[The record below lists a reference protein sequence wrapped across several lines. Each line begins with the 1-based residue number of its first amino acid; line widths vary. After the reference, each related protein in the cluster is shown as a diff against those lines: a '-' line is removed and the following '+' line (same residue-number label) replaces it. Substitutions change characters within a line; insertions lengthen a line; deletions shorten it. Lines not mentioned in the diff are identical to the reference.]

1 MDTLTV
7 FIQTEIKPTE
17 NYEKVEAAIS
27 NIFRNVKF
35 KIDTGNNSEIL
46 KVEMKGKESLFRFRD
61 LLRLDQIRSAAR
73 KVLFRGITEKNIVFF
88 LNKQVAFANHIS
100 FSEEESESP
109 LGPIRVQ
116 IICEDP
122 QSLIIW
128 LTPKTV

>member
-17 NYEKVEAAIS
+17 NHEKVEAGIS
-27 NIFRNVKF
+27 NIFGNVKF
-35 KIDTGNNSEIL
+35 KIDTGYNSEIL

-61 LLRLDQIRSAAR
+61 LLRLDQIRSAAK

>member
-17 NYEKVEAAIS
+17 NCEKVEEAIS
-27 NIFRNVKF
+27 NIFGNVKF

-61 LLRLDQIRSAAR
+61 LLRLDQIRNAAR
-73 KVLFRGITEKNIVFF
+73 KVLFRGISEKNIVFF

-116 IICEDP
+116 ILCEDP

>member
-17 NYEKVEAAIS
+17 NHEKVEAAIS
-27 NIFRNVKF
+27 NLFGNVKI
-35 KIDTGNNSEIL
+35 KIDTGYNSEIL

-61 LLRLDQIRSAAR
+61 LLRLDQIRSAAK

-116 IICEDP
+116 IICDDP

-128 LTPKTV
+128 LTPKTE

>member
-17 NYEKVEAAIS
+17 NYEKVEVAIS
-27 NIFRNVKF
+27 NIFGNVKF

-46 KVEMKGKESLFRFRD
+46 KVEMKGKESLFRFLD
-61 LLRLDQIRSAAR
+61 LLRLDQIRSAAK

>member
-17 NYEKVEAAIS
+17 NHEKVEAAIS
-27 NIFRNVKF
+27 NLFGNVKI
-35 KIDTGNNSEIL
+35 KIDTGYNSEIL

-61 LLRLDQIRSAAR
+61 LLRLDQIRNAAR
-73 KVLFRGITEKNIVFF
+73 KVLFRGISEKNIVFF
-88 LNKQVAFANHIS
+88 INKQVAFANHIS

-116 IICEDP
+116 IICDDP

>member
-17 NYEKVEAAIS
+17 NHEKVEAAIS
-27 NIFRNVKF
+27 NLFGNVKI
-35 KIDTGNNSEIL
+35 KIDTGYNSEIL

-61 LLRLDQIRSAAR
+61 LLRLDQIRSAAK

-100 FSEEESESP
+100 FSEEDSESP

-116 IICEDP
+116 IIYDDP

-128 LTPKTV
+128 LTPKTE

>member
-7 FIQTEIKPTE
+7 FIQTEIKHTE
-17 NYEKVEAAIS
+17 DYEKVEEAIT
-27 NIFRNVKF
+27 NIFGNVEF
-35 KIDTGNNSEIL
+35 KIDTGYNSKIL
-46 KVEMKGKESLFRFRD
+46 KVEMKGKDSLSRFRD
-61 LLRLDQIRSAAR
+61 LLRIDQIRNASR
-73 KVLFRGITEKNIVFF
+73 RVLFKGISEKKIVFF

-116 IICEDP
+116 INYDDP
-122 QSLIIW
+122 KSLIIW

>member
-17 NYEKVEAAIS
+17 NYEKVEATIS
-27 NIFRNVKF
+27 NIFGNVKF

-61 LLRLDQIRSAAR
+61 LLRLDQIRNAAR
-73 KVLFRGITEKNIVFF
+73 KVLSRGISEKKIVFF

-100 FSEEESESP
+100 FSEEKSESP

-116 IICEDP
+116 IICDAP

>member
-17 NYEKVEAAIS
+17 NHKKVEAAIS
-27 NIFRNVKF
+27 NIFGNVKF
-35 KIDTGNNSEIL
+35 KIDTDNNSEIL
-46 KVEMKGKESLFRFRD
+46 KVEMKGKESLSRFRD
-61 LLRLDQIRSAAR
+61 LLRFDQIRSAAR

-109 LGPIRVQ
+109 LGSIHVQ
-116 IICEDP
+116 IICDDP

>member
-1 MDTLTV
+1 
-7 FIQTEIKPTE
+7 
-17 NYEKVEAAIS
+17 
-27 NIFRNVKF
+27 
-35 KIDTGNNSEIL
+35 
-46 KVEMKGKESLFRFRD
+46 MKGKESLFRFRD
-61 LLRLDQIRSAAR
+61 LLRLDQIRNAAR
-73 KVLFRGITEKNIVFF
+73 KVLFRGISEKNIVFF

>member
-17 NYEKVEAAIS
+17 NYEKVEVTIS
-27 NIFRNVKF
+27 NIFGNVKF

-61 LLRLDQIRSAAR
+61 LLRLDQIRNAAR
-73 KVLFRGITEKNIVFF
+73 KVLFRGISEKNIVFF

-116 IICEDP
+116 IICDDP

>member
-7 FIQTEIKPTE
+7 FIQTEIKHTE
-17 NYEKVEAAIS
+17 DYEKVEEAIT
-27 NIFRNVKF
+27 NIFGNVEF
-35 KIDTGNNSEIL
+35 KIDTGYNSKIL
-46 KVEMKGKESLFRFRD
+46 KAEMKGKDSLSRFRD
-61 LLRLDQIRSAAR
+61 LLRIDQIRNASR
-73 KVLFRGITEKNIVFF
+73 RVLFKGISEKKIVFF

-116 IICEDP
+116 INYDDP
-122 QSLIIW
+122 KSLIMW